1 MIRELLE
8 IIGYGLKKMITS
20 RILPLLLVFIAM
32 FGALI
37 YRLYDLQIIEGEEY
51 QEEYLDETKRTL
63 YTAATRGNIYDCN
76 GYLLA
81 YNQLTYAVTVTD
93 NGYYADGY
101 AKNKMLLSLV
111 RVLEPYDV
119 TYVTDIPIALSGDG
133 TFSFTTESTS
143 KLRSFLRDFY
153 GVTTSQLDTYDK
165 DGELQYRTD
174 VTAEEI
180 YEEYLTKYGIGQESA
195 KEADGTYDFT
205 KEEGLRLINMRYAMA
220 SSYYRQ
226 YEAVTLATGLD
237 TESMTAVKEASANL
251 LGVEIAQQ
259 TIRVYNDPYAFAH
272 ILGYTGKVSTDD
284 LETLQAE
291 AEEAGV
297 AEEKNYALNDV
308 VGKAGIESYMEL
320 ELSGTK
326 GISEIYVDS
335 MGRIVETVSEE
346 SAVAGNDVYLTID
359 RDLQVA
365 VYNLIE
371 QMLAGILTA
380 KIKNVEPDSTDV
392 TSSKYISIKTVY
404 NQLISNNVLTMSDFE
419 KKDASEVEQTIYAKM
434 DAERTEVME
443 TIRYQLTREDPT
455 PYNELTENEQTY
467 NTYILKILKDGGY
480 VVSDRVDQTDETYL
494 AWTAGDI
501 SLKEYLY
508 YAIRMNWID
517 TTKLGME
524 EKYPTADTIYGV
536 MLDTVMGILENN
548 SDFCK
553 KIYEILIYDGEIS
566 GRELCLAL
574 YEQGVLEWNDSD
586 VEKLKNSTPS
596 AVYSF
601 ILDKIGNLE
610 LTPAQLALTPCSG
623 SVVIT
628 DVETGE
634 VRALVS
640 YPSYDINR
648 LSGSVDATYYSQ
660 LLNDQST
667 PLYATATQVLRA
679 PGSVFKMISAAAGLE
694 EGVIGEYEQI
704 NDTGTYYQFDQQFKL
719 KCWYTAG
726 HGLLDVRGGLTNSC
740 NYFFCEVG
748 YRLSLDE
755 DGNYS
760 SALGLSK
767 LAKYASMFGLDSKS
781 GIEIY
786 ESQPSISDENPIP
799 SAIGQGT
806 NTFANIQLN
815 RYVTAIATRGNVYD
829 LTLIQKVTSSVGD
842 TLEEHTPE
850 IVSTVD
856 LKESTWNALWEGMY
870 GVVTQS
876 SVKEAF
882 EDCATSLAGKTGTA
896 QEDTSKP
903 NHARFIGFAP
913 YEDPEIAISVTIPF
927 GYTGTNAAILAD
939 EILNYYYGST
949 TLDEILNAGEAV
961 EAYDGSQRD

>member
-1 MIRELLE
+1 
-8 IIGYGLKKMITS
+8 
-20 RILPLLLVFIAM
+20 
-32 FGALI
+32 
-37 YRLYDLQIIEGEEY
+37 
-51 QEEYLDETKRTL
+51 
-63 YTAATRGNIYDCN
+63 
-76 GYLLA
+76 
-81 YNQLTYAVTVTD
+81 
-93 NGYYADGY
+93 
-101 AKNKMLLSLV
+101 
-111 RVLEPYDV
+111 
-119 TYVTDIPIALSGDG
+119 
-133 TFSFTTESTS
+133 
-143 KLRSFLRDFY
+143 
-153 GVTTSQLDTYDK
+153 
-165 DGELQYRTD
+165 
-174 VTAEEI
+174 
-180 YEEYLTKYGIGQESA
+180 
-195 KEADGTYDFT
+195 
-205 KEEGLRLINMRYAMA
+205 
-220 SSYYRQ
+220 
-226 YEAVTLATGLD
+226 
-237 TESMTAVKEASANL
+237 
-251 LGVEIAQQ
+251 
-259 TIRVYNDPYAFAH
+259 
-272 ILGYTGKVSTDD
+272 
-284 LETLQAE
+284 
-291 AEEAGV
+291 
-297 AEEKNYALNDV
+297 
-308 VGKAGIESYMEL
+308 
-320 ELSGTK
+320 
-326 GISEIYVDS
+326 
-335 MGRIVETVSEE
+335 
-346 SAVAGNDVYLTID
+346 
-359 RDLQVA
+359 
-365 VYNLIE
+365 
-371 QMLAGILTA
+371 
-380 KIKNVEPDSTDV
+380 
-392 TSSKYISIKTVY
+392 
-404 NQLISNNVLTMSDFE
+404 
-419 KKDASEVEQTIYAKM
+419 
-434 DAERTEVME
+434 
-443 TIRYQLTREDPT
+443 
-455 PYNELTENEQTY
+455 
-467 NTYILKILKDGGY
+467 
-480 VVSDRVDQTDETYL
+480 
-494 AWTAGDI
+494 
-501 SLKEYLY
+501 
-508 YAIRMNWID
+508 
-517 TTKLGME
+517 
-524 EKYPTADTIYGV
+524 
-536 MLDTVMGILENN
+536 MGILENN